1 MIESVLGIMIASI
14 AISSLMLSI
23 QSIEKSFKNAGKYSL
38 TQNELKIINSAGLK
52 SESNIKIIKEDID
65 NLPQTYWDIVN
76 NQGQQLL

>member
-1 MIESVLGIMIASI
+1 MVESFLGIMIASI

-52 SESNIKIIKEDID
+52 SESNIKLIKEDID

>member
-1 MIESVLGIMIASI
+1 MVESFLGIMIASI

-52 SESNIKIIKEDID
+52 SESNIKLIKEDID
-65 NLPQTYWDIVN
+65 SLPQTY
-76 NQGQQLL
+76 

>member
-1 MIESVLGIMIASI
+1 MVESFLGIMIASI

-65 NLPQTYWDIVN
+65 NLPQTY
-76 NQGQQLL
+76 